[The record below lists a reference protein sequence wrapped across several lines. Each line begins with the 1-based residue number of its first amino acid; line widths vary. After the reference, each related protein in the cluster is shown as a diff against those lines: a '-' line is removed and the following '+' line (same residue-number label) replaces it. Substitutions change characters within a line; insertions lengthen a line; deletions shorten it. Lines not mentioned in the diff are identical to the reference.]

1 MYIDRD
7 DFDTTIFEVVFPA
20 DENQVAL
27 TDIDAFIPIVDD
39 LIDEDYEQL
48 FVVYIEV
55 VSAVDLAKVE
65 NTERNISTCRII
77 DNDRK
82 YIIYTVYMYIC
93 ISTPHFDSYLAKF

>member
-1 MYIDRD
+1 MYIDAD
-7 DFDTTIFEVVFPA
+7 DFDTTTFEVEFPA

-39 LIDEDYEQL
+39 LIDEDIWQL

-55 VSAVDLAKVE
+55 VSAVDLAQVE

-77 DNDRK
+77 DNDCK
-82 YIIYTVYMYIC
+82 YIMYTVYMYIC
-93 ISTPHFDSYLAKF
+93 ICNPDF

>member
-1 MYIDRD
+1 MYIDAD
-7 DFDTTIFEVVFPA
+7 DFDTTTFEVEFPA

-39 LIDEDYEQL
+39 LIDEDDEQL
-48 FVVYIEV
+48 FVVYIQV
-55 VSAVDLAKVE
+55 VSAVDLAQVQ

-82 YIIYTVYMYIC
+82 YIIYTMYMYIYIC
-93 ISTPHFDSYLAKF
+93 NPDFNS